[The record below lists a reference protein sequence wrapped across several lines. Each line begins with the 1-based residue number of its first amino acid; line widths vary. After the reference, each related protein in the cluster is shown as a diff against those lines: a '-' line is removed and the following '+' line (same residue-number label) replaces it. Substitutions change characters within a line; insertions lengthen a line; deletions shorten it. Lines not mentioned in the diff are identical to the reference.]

1 MDTKKDK
8 KVLDFLMDDGT
19 WEKIPEKK
27 IVQQPPKIEKPQVTP
42 SEITREHRKTQ
53 NIADITDASKVLT
66 KEDIEQKTDAD
77 VPDNEF
83 GEVDYAI
90 LKSVT
95 YGFKTMKEIAE
106 ALQIRTMVIE
116 KHVYK
121 LIKIGYIKYFQ
132 YCVITSKGKQALEDF
147 VLNNHED
154 VWQPIDEFIVSV
166 IEQKKERN
174 LKLQKM
180 IDMILLILMIVLI
193 VLIIYFGIFT

>member
-1 MDTKKDK
+1 MEKENDR
-8 KVLDFLMDDGT
+8 KVLDFFMDDST
-19 WEKIPEKK
+19 WEEIPGKK
-27 IVQQPPKIEKPQVTP
+27 TVLKKQRVEKPPVNQQNKIIK
-42 SEITREHRKTQ
+42 SKRE
-53 NIADITDASKVLT
+53 DIVVQKELT
-66 KEDIEQKTDAD
+66 KEN
-77 VPDNEF
+77 PDEKNETANPENEF

-95 YGFKTMKEIAE
+95 YGFKTIKEIAG

-116 KHVYK
+116 KHVYE
-121 LIKIGYIKYFQ
+121 LIKNGYIKYFQ
-132 YCVITSKGKQALEDF
+132 YCVITSKGKQAIEDF

-180 IDMILLILMIVLI
+180 IDIILLISIIVLI
-193 VLIIYFGIFT
+193 ILIIYFGIFA

>member
-1 MDTKKDK
+1 MDKKKDK

-19 WEKIPEKK
+19 WEQIPGKK
-27 IVQQPPKIEKPQVTP
+27 IVQLQKIEKPEVSL
-42 SEITREHRKTQ
+42 SETTNERRKSQ
-53 NIADITDASKVLT
+53 NIGDISDASKVLT
-66 KEDIEQKTDAD
+66 KEDIDTKTDAD

-83 GEVDYAI
+83 GEVDYAL

-121 LIKIGYIKYFQ
+121 LVKNGYIKYFQ

-147 VLNNHED
+147 AINNHED

-180 IDMILLILMIVLI
+180 IDMILFISIIVLI
-193 VLIIYFGIFT
+193 ILIIYFGIFT